1 MPVEGESKKRKKS
14 SRFKR
19 RQKVHDA
26 EEGKE
31 KVEID
36 EALCRGM
43 VDVLSQNNGS
53 VCVCVCIY
61 VFLFLFFVLM
71 CVACGL
77 GCVCVCVCV
86 CVSVYSYVCVCVCA
100 CLKLSII
107 LCSFV
112 LLHT

>member
-53 VCVCVCIY
+53 VCVYTCIFFF
-61 VFLFLFFVLM
+61 VFCVLM
-71 CVACGL
+71 CVVCACVG
-77 GCVCVCVCV
+77 GVCVCVCVFMCVCVCVCV
-86 CVSVYSYVCVCVCA
+86 CMPQTKHY
-100 CLKLSII
+100 IM
-107 LCSFV
+107 
-112 LLHT
+112 